1 MSDVFHCAECNMD
14 VIAKPR
20 ANSDFFDCPKCLN
33 AVGYRVTKPDVT
45 FNQGNVRRY
54 GAIGDDEMAAWTH
67 KMDALVLR
75 SLETARVNSKN
86 ASSPDLWPTEL
97 DAPVIRTDALIP
109 NPKTLM
115 GRQKLSVLSVV
126 PPASILR
133 EAEAMHYGA
142 YEAPRKDGT
151 KGYGPYNWRD
161 DPVELMIYVDACM
174 RHLLAYV
181 DGEGT
186 DPESG
191 VTHLGHAKACL
202 GIIADAD
209 ANGTLIDNRPAVRK
223 SAASSLLNRWKLH
236 HKGDQ
241 A

>member
-1 MSDVFHCAECNMD
+1 MIDVFRCKECNMD

-33 AVGYRVTKPDVT
+33 AVGYRPTKVAVT
-45 FNQGNVRRY
+45 FDQGDVRRY
-54 GAIGDDEMAAWTH
+54 GAVGNGEHMPTNWTS
-67 KMDALVLR
+67 AL
-75 SLETARVNSKN
+75 E
-86 ASSPDLWPTEL
+86 
-97 DAPVIRTDALIP
+97 ALT

-142 YEAPRKDGT
+142 HLAPRKDGT

-161 DPVELMIYVDACM
+161 DPVEVMIYVDACM
-174 RHLLAYV
+174 RHLFAYV

-202 GIIADAD
+202 GIIVDAE

-236 HKGDQ
+236 HEGEPK
-241 A
+241 

>member
-1 MSDVFHCAECNMD
+1 MLDIFRCEECNKD
-14 VIAKPR
+14 VLAKPR

-33 AVGYRVTKPDVT
+33 AVGYRVTKPDNT
-45 FNQGNVRRY
+45 FDQGDVRRY
-54 GAIGDDEMAAWTH
+54 GAAGEHLPTNWTS
-67 KMDALVLR
+67 AL
-75 SLETARVNSKN
+75 E
-86 ASSPDLWPTEL
+86 
-97 DAPVIRTDALIP
+97 ALT

-142 YEAPRKDGT
+142 HLAPRKGGT

-161 DPVELMIYVDACM
+161 DPVEVMIYVDACM
-174 RHLLAYV
+174 RHLFAYV

-202 GIIADAD
+202 GIIVDAE

-236 HKGDQ
+236 HEGEPK
-241 A
+241 

>member
-1 MSDVFHCAECNMD
+1 MTDVFRCEECNKD
-14 VIAKPR
+14 VLAKPR
-20 ANSDFFDCPKCLN
+20 ANSDFFDCPTCLN

-45 FNQGNVRRY
+45 FVQGDLRKHVTTSEHMPTN
-54 GAIGDDEMAAWTH
+54 WTS
-67 KMDALVLR
+67 AL
-75 SLETARVNSKN
+75 EAMT
-86 ASSPDLWPTEL
+86 
-97 DAPVIRTDALIP
+97 

-142 YEAPRKDGT
+142 YQAARKDGT

-161 DPVELMIYVDACM
+161 DPVEVMIYVDACM
-174 RHLLAYV
+174 RHLFAFV
-181 DGEGT
+181 DGEGA

-191 VTHLGHAKACL
+191 VSHLGHAKACL

-236 HKGDQ
+236 HEGEPK
-241 A
+241 

>member
-1 MSDVFHCAECNMD
+1 MLDIFRCEECNKD
-14 VIAKPR
+14 VLAKPR
-20 ANSDFFDCPKCLN
+20 ANSDFFDCPTCLN
-33 AVGYRVTKPDVT
+33 AVGYRATKP
-45 FNQGNVRRY
+45 
-54 GAIGDDEMAAWTH
+54 
-67 KMDALVLR
+67 LL
-75 SLETARVNSKN
+75 
-86 ASSPDLWPTEL
+86 TEL
-97 DAPVIRTDALIP
+97 DVHMVEDHLPTNWTSALEAMT

-142 YEAPRKDGT
+142 HLAPRKDGT

-161 DPVELMIYVDACM
+161 DPVEVMIYVDACM
-174 RHLLAYV
+174 RHLFAYV

-202 GIIADAD
+202 GIIVDAE

-236 HKGDQ
+236 HEGEPK
-241 A
+241 

>member
-1 MSDVFHCAECNMD
+1 M
-14 VIAKPR
+14 PR
-20 ANSDFFDCPKCLN
+20 KNSDFFDCPNCLN
-33 AVGYRVTKPDVT
+33 AVGYRVTKP
-45 FNQGNVRRY
+45 R
-54 GAIGDDEMAAWTH
+54 
-67 KMDALVLR
+67 L
-75 SLETARVNSKN
+75 
-86 ASSPDLWPTEL
+86 TEL
-97 DAPVIRTDALIP
+97 DVHMVEDHLPTNWTSALEAMT

-142 YEAPRKDGT
+142 YQAARKDGT

-161 DPVELMIYVDACM
+161 DPVEVMIYVDACM
-174 RHLLAYV
+174 RHLFAYV

-202 GIIADAD
+202 GIIVDAE

-236 HKGDQ
+236 HEGEPK
-241 A
+241 

>member
-1 MSDVFHCAECNMD
+1 MIDVFRCKECNMD

-33 AVGYRVTKPDVT
+33 AVSYKVTKPDVT
-45 FNQGNVRRY
+45 FQQTKIDPL
-54 GAIGDDEMAAWTH
+54 AGDPFAA
-67 KMDALVLR
+67 ALLQELAKIDQEISR
-75 SLETARVNSKN
+75 NSH
-86 ASSPDLWPTEL
+86 
-97 DAPVIRTDALIP
+97 

-142 YEAPRKDGT
+142 HLAPRKGGT

-161 DPVELMIYVDACM
+161 DPVEVMIYVDACM
-174 RHLLAYV
+174 RHLFAYV

-202 GIIADAD
+202 GIIVDAE

-236 HKGDQ
+236 HEGEPK
-241 A
+241 